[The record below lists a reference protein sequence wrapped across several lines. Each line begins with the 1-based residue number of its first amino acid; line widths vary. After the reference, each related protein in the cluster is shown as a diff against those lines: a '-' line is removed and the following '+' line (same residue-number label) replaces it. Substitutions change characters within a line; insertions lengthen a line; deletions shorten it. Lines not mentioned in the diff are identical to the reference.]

1 MHGSTSKY
9 FCAAENKAL
18 QERICESE
26 FKPGLEV
33 DPMLKAVIFDMDGV
47 IIDSEPQHAR
57 AALRVLNR
65 HGANTDYDYCSSF
78 IGSSTKV
85 FTQDIMKRF
94 PLSISLEDL
103 LEEMNLE
110 KKKILRVRRICNH
123 RGHYRSDQKTLSC
136 RYPSCDRIIFKSN
149 RDREHG

>member
-1 MHGSTSKY
+1 
-9 FCAAENKAL
+9 
-18 QERICESE
+18 
-26 FKPGLEV
+26 
-33 DPMLKAVIFDMDGV
+33 MLKAVIFDMDGV

-65 HGANTDYDYCSSF
+65 HDANADYDYCSSF

-110 KKKILRVRRICNH
+110 KKKILKEEGYAIIE
-123 RGHYRSDQKTLSC
+123 GITDQKTLSC